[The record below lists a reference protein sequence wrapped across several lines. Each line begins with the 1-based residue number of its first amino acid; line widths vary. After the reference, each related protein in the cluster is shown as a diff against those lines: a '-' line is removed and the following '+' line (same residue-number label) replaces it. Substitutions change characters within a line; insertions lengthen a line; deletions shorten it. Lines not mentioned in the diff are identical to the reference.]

1 MRGPPKVEAVLR
13 AIASTRYVM
22 KLYVAGHS
30 PRSRSAIANITVICE
45 AYLPGRYDLEVIDL
59 YQQSQLARD
68 EQIIAIP
75 TLIREFPLP
84 PRRIVGD
91 LSNTERVLAGL
102 DLRSKP

>member
-1 MRGPPKVEAVLR
+1 
-13 AIASTRYVM
+13 
-22 KLYVAGHS
+22 VAGHS